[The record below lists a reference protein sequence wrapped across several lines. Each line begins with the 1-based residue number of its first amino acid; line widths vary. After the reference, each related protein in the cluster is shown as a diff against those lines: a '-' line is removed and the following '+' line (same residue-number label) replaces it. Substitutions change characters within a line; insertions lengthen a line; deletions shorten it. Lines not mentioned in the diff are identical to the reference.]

1 MLKPPRGGITVR
13 LQKPALRALVALL
26 CLLTAILT
34 ATPGHTA
41 TVSEQFSQVY
51 ELPTGGTVSLENTN
65 GSIEIAVWDRSE
77 VSVEA
82 KKTIKTRHRDSA
94 DEALKALRIEVK
106 EEAGRL
112 EIETH
117 YPRRSGG
124 VWSWLWGQE
133 SSARVSY
140 KLTVPRDCSLEIETV
155 NGNVDGTGP
164 RGTLRVRT
172 TNGNVEIED
181 AEGPADIRTT
191 NGNIEAELLRV
202 EAGSDLLF
210 ATTNGGIELYLPAD
224 IRSSVSASTTNGSIE
239 TDFPVAVRGRLR
251 RNRLE
256 GEINGGGGQL
266 RMQTTNGSIQIRKL

>member
-1 MLKPPRGGITVR
+1 MRKSPPGT
-13 LQKPALRALVALL
+13 LVAPL
-26 CLLTAILT
+26 CLLAALLISI
-34 ATPGHTA
+34 PGNAA

-65 GSIEIAVWDRSE
+65 GSIEIAVWDRKE

-82 KKTIKTRHRDSA
+82 KKTIKTRHRDRA

-117 YPRRSGG
+117 YPRRSGSA
-124 VWSWLWGQE
+124 WSWLWGQE
-133 SSARVSY
+133 YSARVSY

-155 NGNVDGTGP
+155 NGSVDGTGP

-172 TNGNVEIED
+172 TNGNVGITD
-181 AEGPADIRTT
+181 SEGPADIRTT

-202 EAGSDLLF
+202 DAGSDLLF
-210 ATTNGGIELYLPAD
+210 TSTNGGIELYLPAD

-239 TDFPVAVRGRLR
+239 TDFPIEIQGRLR